1 MSLTQKVSF
10 QFEITAKLLK
20 MSPLS
25 FYQMVIHIVL
35 VLLRFFV
42 VVVIASVVET
52 KSINEHLKYSSG
64 HNV

>member
-1 MSLTQKVSF
+1 
-10 QFEITAKLLK
+10 